1 MKTNSLSMVCAQP
14 GEALQLNAIS
24 KCFGEVQALSE
35 VSFRAEPGE
44 VIALCG
50 PSGAGKSTLGRLIS
64 GLDSPD
70 SGSLHLGERALSEL
84 APQQRRVAHMFESLA
99 LYPTLDVFANVASPL
114 RAPSHRGMFSSAEIN
129 TQVEAILAM
138 MDIAHLG
145 KRRPSELSGGQRQRV
160 ALCRTLVQSPS
171 LFILDEPIGHLDAK
185 LRHRLRGEIN
195 RRQRALDQ
203 VTLWLTPDTLEG
215 MAVADR
221 VIMLIDGKVQQIG
234 TAREVYAAPASTSIA
249 RLLGDPAM
257 NLIDIWL
264 KQETDGLKVLCNGER
279 LQVGEAFLARLKAT
293 GRLRLTLGFP
303 PLHTRLDD
311 PAAVAALHGDIYTVE
326 PFGKYTLV
334 TVEVNGVHIKAKMPA
349 GFQIDVGS
357 RVQVGLPVEHVLLF
371 DQESGALIDNA
382 VPVSHHRLHNKN
394 VSEPNTLHSEA

>member
-1 MKTNSLSMVCAQP
+1 MKANSLSALSAQP
-14 GEALQLNAIS
+14 GEALRVEAIS
-24 KCFGEVQALSE
+24 KSFGEVQALSE
-35 VSFRAEPGE
+35 VSFSAEPGE
-44 VIALCG
+44 VIAICG

-64 GLDSPD
+64 GLDIPD
-70 SGSLHLGERALSEL
+70 SGNIFLGDRALAEV

-114 RAPSHRGMFSSAEIN
+114 RAPSHRGMFSSAEISAR
-129 TQVEAILAM
+129 VETMLAM
-138 MDIAHLG
+138 MDIAHLS

-195 RRQRALDQ
+195 RRQRALNQ
-203 VTLWLTPDTLEG
+203 ATLWLTPDTLEG

-234 TAREVYAAPASTSIA
+234 TSREVYAAPASTSIA

-264 KQETDGLKVLCNGER
+264 KQEADGLKVLCNGER
-279 LQVGEAFLARLKAT
+279 MQVGDEFLARLKAT

-311 PAAVAALHGDIYTVE
+311 PAAVVGLPGNIYTVE

-334 TVEVNGVHIKAKMPA
+334 TVEVNGVHVKAKMPA
-349 GFQIDVGS
+349 RFQTDVAS
-357 RVQVGLPVEHVLLF
+357 SVQIGIPVEHVLLF
-371 DQESGALIDNA
+371 DQESGVLIDNA
-382 VPVSHHRLHNKN
+382 TLPLHNKN
-394 VSEPNTLHSEA
+394 VSTPNTLHSEA

>member
-1 MKTNSLSMVCAQP
+1 MKASSVQKGLIQS
-14 GEALQLNAIS
+14 GELLRLDAVS
-24 KCFGEVQALSE
+24 KCFGEIPALSE
-35 VSFRAEPGE
+35 VSFSAEPSE
-44 VIALCG
+44 VIAICG

-64 GLDSPD
+64 GLDVPD
-70 SGSLHLGERALSEL
+70 SGSVNLGGTVLSEL
-84 APQQRRVAHMFESLA
+84 PPQQRRVAHMFESLA
-99 LYPTLDVFANVASPL
+99 LYPTLDVFSNVASPL
-114 RAPSHRGMFSSAEIN
+114 RAPSHRGLFSSAEIN
-129 TQVEAILAM
+129 AQVESILLM
-138 MDIAHLG
+138 MDIAHLA

-195 RRQRALDQ
+195 RRQRGLDQ

-234 TAREVYAAPASTSIA
+234 TSREVYAAPANTSIA

-257 NLIDIWL
+257 NLIDVWL
-264 KQETDGLKVLCNGER
+264 KQESDGLKVLCNGER
-279 LQVGEAFLARLKAT
+279 MQVSETFLARLKAK
-293 GRLRLTLGFP
+293 GQLRVTLGFP

-311 PAAVAALHGDIYTVE
+311 SAAAASLSGEIYTIE

-334 TVEVNGVHIKAKMPA
+334 TIDVNGVHVKAKMPA
-349 GFQIDVGS
+349 GFQSSVGS
-357 RVQVGLPVEHVLLF
+357 RMQIGLPVEHVLLF
-371 DQESGALIDNA
+371 DQETGNLLNDAA
-382 VPVSHHRLHNKN
+382 VSLHKKK
-394 VSEPNTLHSEA
+394 VSEPNTIHSEA

>member
-1 MKTNSLSMVCAQP
+1 MKANVLPMLASQR
-14 GEALQLNAIS
+14 GEPLHLESVS
-24 KCFGEVQALSE
+24 KRFGEVQALSE
-35 VSFRAEPGE
+35 VTFSAEPGE

-64 GLDSPD
+64 GLDMPD
-70 SGSLHLGERALSEL
+70 SGSIHLGGLVLSEM
-84 APQQRRVAHMFESLA
+84 AAQQRRVAHMFESLA
-99 LYPTLDVFANVASPL
+99 LYPTLDVFSNVASPL
-114 RAPSHRGMFSSAEIN
+114 RAPSHRGLFSAADI
-129 TQVEAILAM
+129 TAQVEAILAM
-138 MDIAHLG
+138 MDIAHLS

-221 VIMLIDGKVQQIG
+221 VVMLIDGKVQQIG
-234 TAREVYAAPASTSIA
+234 SPREVYAAPASTSIA

-264 KQETDGLKVLCNGER
+264 KQEADGLKVLCKGVR
-279 LQVGEAFLARLKAT
+279 LQVAESFLARLKAT
-293 GRLRLTLGFP
+293 GQLRLTLGFP

-311 PAAVAALHGDIYTVE
+311 PTDLAGLRGDIYTVE

-334 TVEVNGVHIKAKMPA
+334 TVEVNGAYVKAKLPA
-349 GFQIDVGS
+349 GFQITVGS
-357 RVQVGLPVEHVLLF
+357 SVLIGIPTEHVLLF
-371 DQESGALIDNA
+371 DHESGVLIDEA
-382 VPVSHHRLHNKN
+382 AAALHNKKTTA
-394 VSEPNTLHSEA
+394 PNPLHSEA

>member
-1 MKTNSLSMVCAQP
+1 MKANSLSMVSGQR
-14 GEALQLNAIS
+14 GEPLRLKAVS
-24 KCFGEVQALSE
+24 KRFGEVQALSE
-35 VSFRAEPGE
+35 VSFSAEPGE

-64 GLDSPD
+64 GLDVPD
-70 SGSLHLGERALSEL
+70 SGSIHLGDRVFSEL
-84 APQQRRVAHMFESLA
+84 AAQQRRVAHMFESLA
-99 LYPTLDVFANVASPL
+99 LYPTLDVFSNVASPL
-114 RAPSHRGMFSSAEIN
+114 RAPSHRGLFSSAEIN
-129 TQVEAILAM
+129 SQVQAILAM
-138 MDIAHLG
+138 MDIAHLS

-221 VIMLIDGKVQQIG
+221 VIMLIGGKVQQIG
-234 TAREVYAAPASTSIA
+234 TPRDVYAAPASTSIA

-264 KQETDGLKVLCNGER
+264 KQEADGLKVLCNGER
-279 LQVGEAFLARLKAT
+279 LQVSESFLARLKAT
-293 GRLRLTLGFP
+293 GQLRLTLGFP
-303 PLHTRLDD
+303 PLHTRLDE
-311 PAAVAALHGDIYTVE
+311 PAAAAGLRGDIYTVE

-334 TVEVNGVHIKAKMPA
+334 TVEVNGAQVKAKLPA
-349 GFQIDVGS
+349 GFQINVGS
-357 RVQVGLPVEHVLLF
+357 GVQIGIPVEHVLLF
-371 DQESGALIDNA
+371 DHQSGLLIDEAA
-382 VPVSHHRLHNKN
+382 VPLHNKK